1 MNLSGFLF
9 LLNDS
14 IECVHICMCVYVCKM
29 CIPDKKN
36 ADEKQNG
43 CLEKIDTYIF
53 RSFSNEIKNISAK
66 MLMFIMSIVVALPF
80 D

>member
-1 MNLSGFLF
+1 MYTYV
-9 LLNDS
+9 
-14 IECVHICMCVYVCKM
+14 CVCMYVKCVYQTE
-29 CIPDKKN
+29 KN

-53 RSFSNEIKNISAK
+53 RSFSNEIKYISAK